1 MTTKQLKLE
10 GALLNKQ
17 ELYEHLEKIASTH
30 NTKIKSDKNTYPIP
44 GLKENYQV
52 IKEVYNLLNEH
63 IKQKIAIHPAG
74 EWLLDNFYI
83 IEEVTKSIEKELTLE
98 KYTKFVGIANGKY
111 QGFARIYVLSAEI
124 VNYTDNKIT
133 REILENGITAY
144 QTKKNLSMDEIWNIG
159 LFLCIAIIE
168 NIRQIC
174 EVIYVSQVEKFKVES
189 IVERLVD
196 LTPKQNQ
203 KFENQK
209 TTKKLKLQ
217 KKINANDETDC
228 KNLNNH
234 YDSSQS

>member
-30 NTKIKSDKNTYPIP
+30 NTKLKSDKNTYPIP
-44 GLKENYQV
+44 GLKENYQ
-52 IKEVYNLLNEH
+52 VYNLLNEH

-98 KYTKFVGIANGKY
+98 KYTNFVGIANGKY

-159 LFLCIAIIE
+159 LFLWIAIIE

-209 TTKKLKLQ
+209 TTKKLKI
-217 KKINANDETDC
+217 KT
-228 KNLNNH
+228 
-234 YDSSQS
+234 YDL

>member
-159 LFLCIAIIE
+159 LFLWIAIIE

-209 TTKKLKLQ
+209 TTKKLKI
-217 KKINANDETDC
+217 KT
-228 KNLNNH
+228 
-234 YDSSQS
+234 YDLKYQFIE

>member
-133 REILENGITAY
+133 REILL
-144 QTKKNLSMDEIWNIG
+144 TK
-159 LFLCIAIIE
+159 
-168 NIRQIC
+168 
-174 EVIYVSQVEKFKVES
+174 
-189 IVERLVD
+189 
-196 LTPKQNQ
+196 Q
-203 KFENQK
+203 KR
-209 TTKKLKLQ
+209 
-217 KKINANDETDC
+217 I
-228 KNLNNH
+228 
-234 YDSSQS
+234 

>member
-44 GLKENYQV
+44 SLKENYQV

-83 IEEVTKSIEKELTLE
+83 IEEVTKYIEKELTIE

-111 QGFARIYVLSAEI
+111 QWFARIYVLSAEI

-133 REILENGITAY
+133 REVLENGITAY

-159 LFLCIAIIE
+159 IFLQIAIIQ
-168 NIRQIC
+168 NITDIC
-174 EVIYVSQVEKFKVES
+174 IKIYNSQVQKYKVKN
-189 IVERLVD
+189 IIERLVEKKD
-196 LTPKQNQ
+196 RNKLEFKPISMNKLEKQDFQDINYS
-203 KFENQK
+203 FIEYMSYCL
-209 TTKKLKLQ
+209 KKYRML
-217 KKINANDETDC
+217 
-228 KNLNNH
+228 
-234 YDSSQS
+234 

>member
-159 LFLCIAIIE
+159 LFLWIAIIE

-209 TTKKLKLQ
+209 TTKKLKI
-217 KKINANDETDC
+217 KT
-228 KNLNNH
+228 
-234 YDSSQS
+234 YDLK

>member
-111 QGFARIYVLSAEI
+111 KGLPRIYVLSAEI

-159 LFLCIAIIE
+159 LFLWIAIIE

-174 EVIYVSQVEKFKVES
+174 EVIYVSQIEKFKVES

-209 TTKKLKLQ
+209 TTKK
-217 KKINANDETDC
+217 
-228 KNLNNH
+228 
-234 YDSSQS
+234 

>member
-159 LFLCIAIIE
+159 LFLWIAIIE

-196 LTPKQNQ
+196 FTPKQNQ

-209 TTKKLKLQ
+209 TTKKL
-217 KKINANDETDC
+217 
-228 KNLNNH
+228 
-234 YDSSQS
+234 

>member
-159 LFLCIAIIE
+159 LFLWIAIIE

-209 TTKKLKLQ
+209 TTKKLK
-217 KKINANDETDC
+217 
-228 KNLNNH
+228 
-234 YDSSQS
+234 

>member
-1 MTTKQLKLE
+1 M
-10 GALLNKQ
+10 
-17 ELYEHLEKIASTH
+17 
-30 NTKIKSDKNTYPIP
+30 
-44 GLKENYQV
+44 
-52 IKEVYNLLNEH
+52 YNLLNEH

-159 LFLCIAIIE
+159 LFLWIAIIE

-174 EVIYVSQVEKFKVES
+174 EVIYVSQIEKFKVES

-203 KFENQK
+203 KFEKSKNN
-209 TTKKLKLQ
+209 
-217 KKINANDETDC
+217 KKI
-228 KNLNNH
+228 KNKNV
-234 YDSSQS
+234 

>member
-44 GLKENYQV
+44 VLKENYQV

-159 LFLCIAIIE
+159 LFLWIAIIE

-174 EVIYVSQVEKFKVES
+174 EVIYVSQIEKFKVES

-209 TTKKLKLQ
+209 KRMT
-217 KKINANDETDC
+217 
-228 KNLNNH
+228 
-234 YDSSQS
+234 

>member
-111 QGFARIYVLSAEI
+111 QGFARIYVLAAEI

-159 LFLCIAIIE
+159 LFLWIAIIE

-174 EVIYVSQVEKFKVES
+174 EVIYVSQIEKFKVES

-209 TTKKLKLQ
+209 TTKKLIRQ
-217 KKINANDETDC
+217 I
-228 KNLNNH
+228 
-234 YDSSQS
+234 